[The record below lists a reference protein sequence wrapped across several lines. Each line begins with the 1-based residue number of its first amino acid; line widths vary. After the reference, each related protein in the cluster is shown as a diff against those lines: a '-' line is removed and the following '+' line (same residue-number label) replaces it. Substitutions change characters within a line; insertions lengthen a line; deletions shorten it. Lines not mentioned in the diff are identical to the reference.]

1 MYRNKKSGLL
11 GIIITIVVLI
21 LIVIFSNK
29 EANTSFFENVANKLV
44 MPIQN
49 GLTYVK
55 NKVSGNSSFFTDISN
70 LKTENKELQE
80 KNSKLE
86 QSLRELENIKT
97 ENETLKE
104 YLGLTEKY
112 GEYKTIPGYVIN
124 KEINNYSK
132 TLIINIGKQDGIE
145 ENMTVIADEGLVGH
159 VISVTDNTAKIRTIV
174 DTSSSI
180 SCLMSSSKDSIVCK
194 GTLDSNTEIKAMYIP
209 TDANLVQGDSVDTSG
224 LGGIYPKGIHVGTI
238 KKIVTTKNM
247 TDRYALVETAVDF
260 NKLNTVLV
268 VKNNY
273 RGENIEKSTY
283 KFSINTNRL
292 CNIFSPSKFF

>member
-124 KEINNYSK
+124 KEISNYSK

-174 DTSSSI
+174 DT
-180 SCLMSSSKDSIVCK
+180 
-194 GTLDSNTEIKAMYIP
+194 
-209 TDANLVQGDSVDTSG
+209 
-224 LGGIYPKGIHVGTI
+224 
-238 KKIVTTKNM
+238 
-247 TDRYALVETAVDF
+247 
-260 NKLNTVLV
+260 
-268 VKNNY
+268 
-273 RGENIEKSTY
+273 
-283 KFSINTNRL
+283 
-292 CNIFSPSKFF
+292 